1 MAYTKRITT
10 KAVTGSNVYAI
21 ITRMADGY
29 RINDATGAFANAPAD
44 PYIAM
49 TEDATEKGVYVL
61 SESRAAWNDGRY
73 RVTTYLRA
81 GGAENPTADAP
92 PIDAYEIVLSGDQVV
107 GNDTLNTMGIVIRSS
122 VLGISKRM
130 DDHAKQLAEIN
141 KQLKIG
147 NAFASYSDKPQKR
160 A

>member
-10 KAVTGSNVYAI
+10 KAATGANVYAM

-29 RINDATGAFANAPAD
+29 RLNDATGSFSNAPAD
-44 PYIAM
+44 PYVAV

-61 SESRAAWNDGRY
+61 SESRSAWTDGRY
-73 RVTTYLRA
+73 RVTTYVRA
-81 GGAENPTADAP
+81 GGAESPVADAP

-107 GNDTLNTMGIVIRSS
+107 GNDTINNMGIVIRST
-122 VLGISKRM
+122 VLGISKRI
-130 DDHAKQLAEIN
+130 DDQAKQIAEVA

-147 NAFASYSDKPQKR
+147 NAYSSYSDRSQKR
-160 A
+160 E